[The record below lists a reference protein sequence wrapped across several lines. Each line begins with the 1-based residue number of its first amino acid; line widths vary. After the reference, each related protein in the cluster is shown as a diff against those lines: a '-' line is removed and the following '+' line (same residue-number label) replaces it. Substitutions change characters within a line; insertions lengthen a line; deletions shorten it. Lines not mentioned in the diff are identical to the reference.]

1 MEITTD
7 KKENS
12 VITNAPGRTLAK
24 RADRISAERNIEKW
38 PAIWQTAK
46 AHTNPEARHF
56 EREIE
61 LADGRRVK
69 SKVKVGFTDDGVLTT
84 EDQRTYYALIKQW
97 QDNGHADEQVA
108 FSIRKLARLLQ
119 RKGWGSNVIDSITHS
134 LRKLRVTPFTWT
146 NSYHD
151 AVTGQE
157 LEEELFFNI
166 LSELKIVRRKTDGHI
181 TYEGGY
187 YRFNDFLV
195 HNLLARHTKPVLL
208 DTILK
213 FESEVAQLLYTH
225 IDLMLFDKR
234 QYERRTKELF
244 DELGIR
250 GVAYKNASNRKQK
263 LVRALQELNGV
274 RLTSGWVSEARIER
288 TADKKDY
295 KVIFRKTG
303 ALGRSHRN
311 KVEEGS
317 VAEVPTPP
325 KNVPVK
331 TESESPATAASD
343 LVCHFQ
349 KIFHGIEN
357 HIPRSK
363 ELNQAISLVAT
374 SGFVRARYIVDFSRR
389 AAEETNY
396 KPQTF
401 GGILQYT
408 SRALA
413 HHEKNRREEEVRRNR
428 RLAED
433 QATTTAGHEE
443 EERKR
448 LIESLDP
455 AEYQTQFERAKAE
468 ILNESPWLAAH
479 RGSTLFK
486 GIIETRIVDYLKEGQ
501 SEEPKSSEKTTEE
514 EELVEPV
521 FSDPL

>member
-7 KKENS
+7 KKENTA
-12 VITNAPGRTLAK
+12 VIDAPETSPTK

-46 AHTNPEARHF
+46 AHLNPEARYF

-61 LADGRRVK
+61 LSDGRRVK

-97 QDNGHADEQVA
+97 QDNEQSDGHVA

-151 AVTGQE
+151 AATGQE

-187 YRFNDFLV
+187 YRFNDFLI
-195 HNLLARHTKPVLL
+195 HNLLAHRTKPVLL

-244 DELGIR
+244 DDLGIR

-274 RLTSGWVSEARIER
+274 RLTSGWVSEARLER

-295 KVIFRKTG
+295 KVVFRKTG
-303 ALGRSHRN
+303 ALGLSRRN
-311 KVEEGS
+311 RVEEGS
-317 VAEVPTPP
+317 VVEARPVRERVPR
-325 KNVPVK
+325 KMD
-331 TESESPATAASD
+331 TEPFVAIASD
-343 LVCHFQ
+343 LVRHFQ

-357 HIPRSK
+357 HTPRSK

-374 SGFVRARYIVDFSRR
+374 NGIDRARYIVDFSRR
-389 AAEETNY
+389 AADETNY

-413 HHEKNRREEEVRRNR
+413 QHEASRRADELRARS
-428 RLAED
+428 RLAE
-433 QATTTAGHEE
+433 EE
-443 EERKR
+443 EAMKGDLREQEGKEI
-448 LIESLDP
+448 LESLTP
-455 AEYQTQFERAKAE
+455 GEYQLRFERAKKV
-468 ILNESPWLAAH
+468 LFDRSPWLVAH
-479 RGSTLFK
+479 QDSVLTAEMIK
-486 GIIETRIVDYLKEGQ
+486 ASVIAELKASPGLQ
-501 SEEPKSSEKTTEE
+501 ARLPWHH
-514 EELVEPV
+514 
-521 FSDPL
+521 PL